1 MADPIM
7 DLFDDPN
14 LFGLDSLT
22 DESFNQGAPD
32 PIEEALGLS
41 GASLDSLAGGSKDQQ
56 VAPQPEPSQAET
68 LPLPNTQPE
77 SVTDLPQQDQAG
89 LLQAPPDQ
97 EVLSQGNPF
106 MGVSSATNTS
116 TVAPSPSAGGQQTAG
131 PPPAPKI
138 VILKAPVGSSMTG
151 AHVAQIQAQPIG
163 AANGGK
169 VTFAKVLTGTPLRPG
184 VSIVSG
190 NAVLATK
197 VSPGAGAPATLHRLV
212 QPGRP
217 VKQLVLQ
224 PMKSQA
230 GGNTGVAPLKPAVTL
245 TSTPAQVSTQFFQ
258 VSIPAA
264 LGYDAWALNL
274 GLFQGLPIQEGSRG
288 CFHGELEKAD

>member
-32 PIEEALGLS
+32 PIEEALGLPG
-41 GASLDSLAGGSKDQQ
+41 GALDTLAGGSKE
-56 VAPQPEPSQAET
+56 PQATPHTEPSQPPT
-68 LPLPNTQPE
+68 LPLSDTQPGTAAE
-77 SVTDLPQQDQAG
+77 LPQQDQPG
-89 LLQAPPDQ
+89 LLQAPQDQ

-106 MGVSSATNTS
+106 MGVSSTTTTQAVTPSSS
-116 TVAPSPSAGGQQTAG
+116 TGGQQVAAAA
-131 PPPAPKI
+131 PPAAPKI
-138 VILKAPVGSSMTG
+138 VILKAPAGGSVTG

-197 VSPGAGAPATLHRLV
+197 VSPGAGTPATLHRLV

-224 PMKSQA
+224 PVKSQVA
-230 GGNTGVAPLKPAVTL
+230 GNTGTAPLKPAVTL
-245 TSTPAQVSTQFFQ
+245 TSTPAQVSVQRTWDI
-258 VSIPAA
+258 V
-264 LGYDAWALNL
+264 D
-274 GLFQGLPIQEGSRG
+274 GLIT
-288 CFHGELEKAD
+288 

>member
-14 LFGLDSLT
+14 LFGLDLT

-41 GASLDSLAGGSKDQQ
+41 GATLDSLAGGSKDQQ
-56 VAPQPEPSQAET
+56 VTPQPEPSQPET
-68 LPLPNTQPE
+68 LPLPDTRAE
-77 SVTDLPQQDQAG
+77 SVTEPTQQDQPG
-89 LLQAPPDQ
+89 LLQVPQDQ

-106 MGVSSATNTS
+106 MGVSSATTAS
-116 TVAPSPSAGGQQTAG
+116 TVAPSSSAGGQQTAV

-138 VILKAPVGSSMTG
+138 VILKAPAGSSMTG

-224 PMKSQA
+224 PVKSQA
-230 GGNTGVAPLKPAVTL
+230 GGNTGAAPLKPAVTL

-258 VSIPAA
+258 VRTQR
-264 LGYDAWALNL
+264 LNK
-274 GLFQGLPIQEGSRG
+274 FFYRY
-288 CFHGELEKAD
+288 FTD

>member
-32 PIEEALGLS
+32 PIEEALGLPG
-41 GASLDSLAGGSKDQQ
+41 GALDSLAAGSKEQQ
-56 VAPQPEPSQAET
+56 APSQPEPPQPQT
-68 LPLPNTQPE
+68 LPLPDTQSE
-77 SVTDLPQQDQAG
+77 ALAELPQQDQPG
-89 LLQAPPDQ
+89 LLQAPQDQ

-106 MGVSSATNTS
+106 MGVSSTTTAP
-116 TVAPSPSAGGQQTAG
+116 TVASSSSTGGQQVAA

-138 VILKAPVGSSMTG
+138 VILKAPAGGSVTG
-151 AHVAQIQAQPIG
+151 AHVAQIQAQPLG

-197 VSPGAGAPATLHRLV
+197 VSPGAGTPATLHRLV

-224 PMKSQA
+224 PIKSQV
-230 GGNTGVAPLKPAVTL
+230 GGSTGATPLKPAVTL
-245 TSTPAQVSTQFFQ
+245 TSTPAQVS
-258 VSIPAA
+258 
-264 LGYDAWALNL
+264 LMGR
-274 GLFQGLPIQEGSRG
+274 SR
-288 CFHGELEKAD
+288 

>member
-32 PIEEALGLS
+32 PIEEALGLPG
-41 GASLDSLAGGSKDQQ
+41 GALDSLAGGAKEQQ
-56 VAPQPEPSQAET
+56 APPQPEAPPPQT
-68 LPLPNTQPE
+68 LPLSDAQPGAAPE
-77 SVTDLPQQDQAG
+77 LPPQDQPG
-89 LLQAPPDQ
+89 LLQAPQDQ

-106 MGVSSATNTS
+106 MGVSSTAAAQAA
-116 TVAPSPSAGGQQTAG
+116 APSSSTGGQQQVVAAA

-138 VILKAPVGSSMTG
+138 VILKAPAGGSMAG

-224 PMKSQA
+224 PVKSQG
-230 GGNTGVAPLKPAVTL
+230 GGNTGAAPLKPAVTL
-245 TSTPAQVSTQFFQ
+245 TSTPAQVSGKGRPGPG
-258 VSIPAA
+258 VARSPD
-264 LGYDAWALNL
+264 LG
-274 GLFQGLPIQEGSRG
+274 RG
-288 CFHGELEKAD
+288 